1 MFSPVHFLSCRL
13 PFKLLT
19 VWVRDYR
26 LNLPALS
33 VTLRGAPGEE
43 TLDAAELEVEC
54 REWRYVYGAPVWA
67 VKKKQPTTFF
77 TLKTLTN
84 QTSESLE
91 VIFLLR

>member
-1 MFSPVHFLSCRL
+1 MKSMFSPVHFLSCRL

-67 VKKKQPTTFF
+67 VKKNNPQHF
-77 TLKTLTN
+77 
-84 QTSESLE
+84 SL
-91 VIFLLR
+91 